1 VLALLPLRIDGAWL
15 AIDAAV
21 VVELVGARPR
31 TRLPD
36 APALAPAVVVHR
48 GRAVPA
54 LDLGL
59 LLGRPAAPA
68 GAAARRRT
76 VIVAVGP
83 STLALP
89 VDAAREVLEV
99 DARDL
104 GPAPAGL
111 QRWAARA
118 VTLDDG
124 PAPVLDLALVIA
136 ALAGAD

>member
-15 AIDAAV
+15 AIDASA
-21 VVELVGARPR
+21 VVELVGARAR
-31 TRLPD
+31 TMLPD
-36 APALAPAVVVHR
+36 APALAPAALAYR

-59 LLGRPAAPA
+59 LLGLPAALP
-68 GAAARRRT
+68 GSTPRRRT
-76 VIVAVGP
+76 VIVAMGP

-99 DARDL
+99 DERAL
-104 GPAPAGL
+104 GPSPPSL
-111 QRWAARA
+111 RRWAAHAA
-118 VTLDDG
+118 VLDDG
-124 PAPVLDLALVIA
+124 PAPILDLARVMA